1 MSTLDVVAVAPLLAV
16 VVALV
21 FGTLTIGQWQ
31 RTRQLTAAAELVHT
45 MQTAEFTRAI
55 ARIVEIPVGA
65 DATTLLADRDL
76 MASFY
81 AVSHVFESLGVLVYH
96 RLLPLHLVD
105 HLCGGYV
112 RASWKRIKPL
122 VLAQRKTLG
131 ATFGEWYQWL
141 AERIEEY
148 PAPGKDIGAP
158 VAFKGWKP

>member
-1 MSTLDVVAVAPLLAV
+1 M
-16 VVALV
+16 
-21 FGTLTIGQWQ
+21 
-31 RTRQLTAAAELVHT
+31 
-45 MQTAEFTRAI
+45 
-55 ARIVEIPVGA
+55 
-65 DATTLLADRDL
+65 
-76 MASFY
+76 
-81 AVSHVFESLGVLVYH
+81 SHVFESLGVLVYH

-122 VLAQRKTLG
+122 VLAQRKGLG